1 MAIILTVIIAR
12 KQCEH
17 IRQAT
22 GWIFIYG
29 RRKTGK
35 TFLAR
40 HCSDFDDYYFV
51 TRDRTIIDNEGMS
64 ISEETLRAQL
74 GRSSD
79 RVVVI
84 DEFHRLGPP
93 FLDFLH
99 FLPQN
104 GKLLIL
110 SSTLWLSKKLLSHG
124 SPILG
129 KFKEF
134 NISLIDLDDVLGS
147 LRGSGRFRL
156 EISIF
161 LREPLAI
168 KFYDENVSDALEF
181 ATNVITGS
189 MNTVPALV
197 GEIFSEE
204 GRILSRTYE
213 AIISAIAS
221 KHYVS
226 SEISSVLFSRKLI
239 DKDDPSLIQ
248 PYLNNLLRMG
258 LIRRLK
264 VFARNRYQ
272 YRVSSPLAATFYY
285 LNEKYGIAERDVR
298 PSEIR
303 GKISELL
310 PLLVEDEVRS
320 SIAAILGMEEQVAES
335 VNADGIFFA
344 FEKPRAALEVKWR
357 ERVDISRVE
366 EAMKDIDVQ
375 RKILFVP
382 DKKGLKS
389 NSLEIWD
396 VGDLMNS
403 SHG

>member
-1 MAIILTVIIAR
+1 M
-12 KQCEH
+12 
-17 IRQAT
+17 
-22 GWIFIYG
+22 
-29 RRKTGK
+29 
-35 TFLAR
+35 
-40 HCSDFDDYYFV
+40 
-51 TRDRTIIDNEGMS
+51 
-64 ISEETLRAQL
+64 
-74 GRSSD
+74 
-79 RVVVI
+79 
-84 DEFHRLGPP
+84 
-93 FLDFLH
+93 
-99 FLPQN
+99 
-104 GKLLIL
+104 
-110 SSTLWLSKKLLSHG
+110 
-124 SPILG
+124 
-129 KFKEF
+129 
-134 NISLIDLDDVLGS
+134 
-147 LRGSGRFRL
+147 

>member
-1 MAIILTVIIAR
+1 
-12 KQCEH
+12 
-17 IRQAT
+17 
-22 GWIFIYG
+22 
-29 RRKTGK
+29 
-35 TFLAR
+35 
-40 HCSDFDDYYFV
+40 
-51 TRDRTIIDNEGMS
+51 
-64 ISEETLRAQL
+64 
-74 GRSSD
+74 
-79 RVVVI
+79 
-84 DEFHRLGPP
+84 
-93 FLDFLH
+93 
-99 FLPQN
+99 
-104 GKLLIL
+104 
-110 SSTLWLSKKLLSHG
+110 
-124 SPILG
+124 
-129 KFKEF
+129 
-134 NISLIDLDDVLGS
+134 
-147 LRGSGRFRL
+147 
-156 EISIF
+156 
-161 LREPLAI
+161 
-168 KFYDENVSDALEF
+168 
-181 ATNVITGS
+181 
-189 MNTVPALV
+189 LV

-396 VGDLMNS
+396 VGDLMS
-403 SHG
+403 STQG